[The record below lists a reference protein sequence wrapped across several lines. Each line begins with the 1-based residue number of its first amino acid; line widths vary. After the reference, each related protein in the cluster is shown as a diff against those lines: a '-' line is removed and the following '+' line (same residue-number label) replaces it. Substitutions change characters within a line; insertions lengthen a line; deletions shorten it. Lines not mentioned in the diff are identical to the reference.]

1 MRRLVL
7 FACIVAQLIG
17 KTEYQ
22 INQIFTQMMSPNNS
36 HNVERNNKIFKI
48 HGKYQIVEHSVNII
62 PLREKINFAFHIISK
77 HQHCKI
83 FSNA

>member
-1 MRRLVL
+1 MNREIKSFVAKIEEIEKIKRPKNMENFMRRLVL

-36 HNVERNNKIFKI
+36 HDVERNNKFFKI
-48 HGKYQIVEHSVNII
+48 YGK
-62 PLREKINFAFHIISK
+62 
-77 HQHCKI
+77 
-83 FSNA
+83 